1 MALGRKNG
9 NQMVRDDIFTD
20 VRNMEVYSAK
30 DIAKLVL
37 RANDYQLSAFLLVLE
52 HGHRQTRRVCGGILR
67 R

>member
-1 MALGRKNG
+1 M
-9 NQMVRDDIFTD
+9 D

-37 RANDYQLSAFLLVLE
+37 RANDYQLSALLLVLE